1 MGKRIITFLLALL
14 FVGAQ
19 VFAQNSVT
27 GKVTDS
33 NGEAI
38 PGASIM
44 VKGTNTGVI
53 TDLDGNFRINVKANA
68 ELVFSSI
75 GYKTTT
81 VPVGNRG
88 VINVILEDDTLL
100 LDDVV
105 VVGYGTARRKD
116 LTGSLSA
123 IQSET
128 IAAQNTS
135 TVSRML
141 EGAAPGLR
149 VAATDGQPGFDMGI
163 RIRGISSTKSDAA

>member
-1 MGKRIITFLLALL
+1 MGKRLLSALL
-14 FVGAQ
+14 VFLMLGVQA
-19 VFAQNSVT
+19 FAQNSVT

-33 NGEAI
+33 KGEAI

-53 TDLDGNFRINVKANA
+53 TDLDGNFRIKVGANA

-100 LDDVV
+100 L
-105 VVGYGTARRKD
+105 GRHPRWI
-116 LTGSLSA
+116 SLCLQCTTMLLA
-123 IQSET
+123 
-128 IAAQNTS
+128 AAQKAARPKTESDRNTHFALS
-135 TVSRML
+135 TR
-141 EGAAPGLR
+141 
-149 VAATDGQPGFDMGI
+149 Q
-163 RIRGISSTKSDAA
+163 